1 MPRRSRRSGVRFI
14 EDDRDRSLTFFK
26 RRYGIFKA
34 ASDLSTLTGA
44 RVAMVLESEN
54 EKFSSFGTPDASP
67 IVDAFLSGDA
77 PTESDT
83 SEEQKAKITNL
94 QNELFQLEKDKAMEE
109 KREKENIVWTK
120 KIQDTS
126 RMAKYIYGK
135 EEDLDCTEL
144 YEMYRELSRI
154 TQEINDRLPTL
165 LHDNQVEADDRLRD
179 PSLLQP
185 TWWRPIPSQVVKR
198 MKYFQWTPSQASF
211 QQHPGSSSSHL
222 GLARSGSSCPYSV
235 MLSSQQVQV
244 QPQLLQH
251 PLVPCARSMVQ
262 LQAPPPKEAYPY
274 NYPVHGIHISGNN
287 SHTFSPISCSPP
299 PQPSSLQTPPSN
311 DSSPLALSLK
321 ISPPMH
327 LKSQQLPYNPQND
340 NCLHPPQ
347 NYANASSTLTSSH
360 QPFYGSSLELN
371 FELGNTCG
379 NGGHTDDGHS
389 KGFDLS
395 TSQQVDDWPEVMQE
409 SPCVRESS
417 NDENAGNNLGE
428 LNFPW

>member
-1 MPRRSRRSGVRFI
+1 MPRRRRSGVRFI

-77 PTESDT
+77 PIEFDT
-83 SEEQKAKITNL
+83 SEEKKAKITNL
-94 QNELFQLEKDKAMEE
+94 QNELFQLEKDKAMED

-120 KIQDTS
+120 EIHDTS
-126 RMAKYIYGK
+126 RIAKYVYGK
-135 EEDLDCTEL
+135 EEDLDSTEL

-154 TQEINDRLPTL
+154 MQEIKDRLPTI
-165 LHDNQVEADDRLRD
+165 LHHNHVEVGGRLRD

-185 TWWRPIPSQVVKR
+185 TWWRSIHSQVMMP

-211 QQHPGSSSSHL
+211 QQHPGSSSSHPV
-222 GLARSGSSCPYSV
+222 LARSDSSCPHSS
-235 MLSSQQVQV
+235 MLSSQKMLV
-244 QPQLLQH
+244 QPQVLQH
-251 PLVPCARSMVQ
+251 PLVQCAPSMVQ

-274 NYPVHGIHISGNN
+274 HVHGLHISGNN
-287 SHTFSPISCSPP
+287 SQRSSLSHVSRSPP

-321 ISPPMH
+321 FSPPMH
-327 LKSQQLPYNPQND
+327 LESQQLPYNPHN
-340 NCLHPPQ
+340 NNSLEPPQ
-347 NYANASSTLTSSH
+347 NYANARSSLTSSH

-371 FELGNTCG
+371 FELGNTSD
-379 NGGHTDDGHS
+379 NGGQIDGGHN
-389 KGFDLS
+389 KEFDLS
-395 TSQQVDDWPEVMQE
+395 TSQQVDDWSEVMPE
-409 SPCVRESS
+409 SPCVRESY
-417 NDENAGNNLGE
+417 NDENAGSNLGD